1 MKIQLSKNIRS
12 YRKEQGYTQE
22 QLAEALGVTVGAVSK
37 WETGLSFPD
46 IQLIVEMADFFRTSV
61 DVLLGY
67 EWREGSMGAVL
78 SRIKEGKKNKEYEE
92 TAKEAD
98 KAIQR
103 FPNSFDIIFQSGSL
117 YLMMGLDT
125 GNNEAM
131 EKAVRLFKRSLEL
144 IEQNEDPEIDTFYIK
159 QRIVNAYNMLGKV
172 DEAIEILKETNIN
185 GINNGMLGYFLAVF
199 KKDHDQ
205 SLKYLSKGLLDY
217 VSNMI
222 YTMFGYTNVFIET
235 KQYQE
240 AAAAMRVYINFLESI
255 KKPNSVGALDK
266 LQMISQLAIVDVY
279 ACEGNAEKVK
289 EVLNQVY
296 DKAISFGEKEDYST
310 KQIRFCFE
318 DSPSVFSDFFGLDIM
333 AGIEAYLKDAEKDME
348 REVKSEVLLQLWED
362 IKDERTKK

>member
-12 YRKEQGYTQE
+12 HRKEQGYTQE

-37 WETGLSFPD
+37 WETGLSVPD

-67 EWREGSMGAVL
+67 EWREGNMGAVL
-78 SRIKEGKKNKEYEE
+78 SRIKEGKKAKNYEE

-103 FPNSFDIIFQSGSL
+103 FPNSFDIIYESGSL

-131 EKAVRLFKRSLEL
+131 EKSVRLFKRSLEL
-144 IEQNEDPEIDTFYIK
+144 IDQNEDPEIDAFYIK

-185 GINNGMLGYFLAVF
+185 GCNNGMLGYFLAVY
-199 KKDHDQ
+199 KKEHEQ
-205 SLKYLSKGLLDY
+205 SLQYLSKSLLDY
-217 VSNMI
+217 IGSMI
-222 YTMFGYTNVFIET
+222 YTMSGYANVFIEQ

-240 AAAAMRVYINFLESI
+240 AAAAMMVYINFLESV

-266 LQMISQLAIVDVY
+266 LQMISLLAIVDIY
-279 ACEGNAEKVK
+279 ACEGSTEKIK

-296 DKAISFGEKEDYST
+296 EKATAFIEKADYST

-333 AGIEAYLKDAEKDME
+333 AGIEEYLKNTENDTE
-348 REVKSEVLLQLWED
+348 REIKSEVLLQLWED
-362 IKDERTKK
+362 IRDERTKK